1 MGLGR
6 AIQHRVIF
14 VVDMHGCSGVWS
26 QPGDFIH
33 TMGNAH
39 VYKNHVEPLTMQLE
53 RNPRPFPALK
63 LNPDV
68 KDIDGFQ
75 MSDFELSGYN
85 PMSKIAMEMAV

>member
-1 MGLGR
+1 MGLGVPFNI
-6 AIQHRVIF
+6 ASYSLLTCMVAQVC
-14 VVDMHGCSGVWS
+14 GLK
-26 QPGDFIH
+26 PGDFIH